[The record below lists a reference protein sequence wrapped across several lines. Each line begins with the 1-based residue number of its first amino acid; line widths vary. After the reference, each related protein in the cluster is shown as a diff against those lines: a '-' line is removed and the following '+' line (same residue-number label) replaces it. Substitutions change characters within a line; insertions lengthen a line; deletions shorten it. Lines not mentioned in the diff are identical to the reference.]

1 MNGGEGRLALGDGE
15 GYSVTMAGMKLLGG
29 RITVHTEPFFWLMA
43 GLFGFSLGRGS
54 PRESVFWAAV
64 VAFSVLAHELGHA
77 AVCLMWGKGA
87 DISLNGFGGATRPRD
102 ASRFGTWRTALL
114 DLAGCAAGFA
124 IAALSLGVLYYG
136 AVNKGSVPPEA
147 LKVAT
152 ALATVNVWF
161 SIFNLL
167 PVSPMDGGKLVS
179 GLLSARWGVNGK
191 RAAHGLGLALGGAA
205 ALYFYRGGAMY
216 GTFLCGAMAA
226 GEARALK
233 RSLSMT
239 AADSDETL
247 TAEIPRAVE
256 LWDKGRHEEAVAVVA
271 ALREKTK
278 AGLTYGAATLHLA
291 YFQYLMERYPE
302 AYACFKEAPEGDM
315 SAPLKRAY
323 ADAALRQ
330 KDFST
335 ALRLGR
341 TNFHDQTGPDTAYA
355 AARAAA
361 GLGDARE
368 TATWL
373 KTALRLGLDRNAL
386 RAREFDAVRGA
397 EEFQDLLGGSR

>member
-1 MNGGEGRLALGDGE
+1 M
-15 GYSVTMAGMKLLGG
+15 
-29 RITVHTEPFFWLMA
+29 HTEPFFWLMA
-43 GLFGFSLGRGS
+43 GLFGMMLGRGS
-54 PRESVFWAAV
+54 PRESVLWGAV
-64 VAFSVLAHELGHA
+64 IGFSVLFHELGHA
-77 AVCLMWGKGA
+77 AVCLAWGKGA
-87 DISLNGFGGATRPRD
+87 DVVLHGFGGATRARD
-102 ASRFGTWRTALL
+102 LSRFGTWRTAAL
-114 DLAGCAAGFA
+114 DLAGCAAGFGL
-124 IAALSLGVLYYG
+124 AALAFAVLYFG

-147 LKVAT
+147 MKVAS

-161 SIFNLL
+161 SLFNLL
-167 PVSPMDGGKLVS
+167 PISPMDGGKLVS
-179 GLLSARWGVNGK
+179 GLLSARWGVNGR
-191 RAAHGLGLALGGAA
+191 RAAHGLGLVLGAGA

-216 GTFLCGAMAA
+216 GAFLCGAMAA
-226 GEARALK
+226 GEGRALK

-247 TAEIPRAVE
+247 TSELPRAVE
-256 LWDKGRHEEAVAVVA
+256 LWDKGRHEDAVAVVR
-271 ALREKTK
+271 ALREKAK
-278 AGLTYGAATLHLA
+278 AGLTYDAATLHLA
-291 YFQYLMERYPE
+291 YFLYLMERYPE
-302 AYACFKEAPEGDM
+302 SYGFFKEAPEGDM

-323 ADAALRQ
+323 ADAALR
-330 KDFST
+330 KGDFAT

-355 AARAAA
+355 AALAAA

-397 EEFQDLLGGSR
+397 EEFREL

>member
-1 MNGGEGRLALGDGE
+1 MSSGDDRLALGDGE

-29 RITVHTEPFFWLMA
+29 RITVHTEPFFWLLA

-54 PRESVFWAAV
+54 PRESVMWAAV

-77 AVCLMWGKGA
+77 AVCLAWGKGA
-87 DISLNGFGGATRPRD
+87 DITLHGFGGATRPRD

-124 IAALSLGVLYYG
+124 IAALALAVAYAGT
-136 AVNKGSVPPEA
+136 VNKGSIPPGA
-147 LKVAT
+147 MKIAT

-161 SIFNLL
+161 SLFNLL

-179 GLLSARWGVNGK
+179 GLLSARWGVNGR

-205 ALYFYRGGAMY
+205 ALYFYRGGAIY

-247 TAEIPRAVE
+247 TGEIPRSVE
-256 LWDKGRHEEAVAVVA
+256 LWDKGRHEDAVAVVR

-278 AGLTYGAATLHLA
+278 AGLTYDAATLHLA
-291 YFQYLMERYPE
+291 YFLYLMDRVEESYGF
-302 AYACFKEAPEGDM
+302 FKEAPEGDM

-323 ADAALRQ
+323 ADAALRR
-330 KDFST
+330 KDFAT

-355 AARAAA
+355 AALAAA

-368 TATWL
+368 TVSWL
-373 KTALRLGLDRNAL
+373 KTAVRLGLDRNAL
-386 RAREFDAVRGA
+386 RAKEFDAVRPT
-397 EEFQDLLGGSR
+397 EEFKDFLAGLR